1 MSHTYRSQQGF
12 TLVEAVVALGIV
24 ALVVI
29 GYIGIR
35 TSALI
40 DATQARNLRLARE
53 IAEQKLSELKAG
65 AREVPPTSGEAH
77 KLEGYEGFTWKVV
90 IGEANVAEAEGEV
103 GQAAA
108 GDNEEATERLD
119 WQRNRENYRRAKSR
133 GQTGREFEEQ
143 QAEDINLRLAEK
155 TPSATEYEEVAVVVS
170 FPKLEPEYPDQKEML
185 LIKARLS
192 TLAISGMTPEQA
204 AQVAQAKGDSGA
216 NGSGGAANGGSGG
229 GSAPGSGRAPSG
241 AGGR

>member
-1 MSHTYRSQQGF
+1 MARAPRLQQGF

-65 AREVPPTSGEAH
+65 AREVPPTSGEEH
-77 KLEGYEGFTWKVV
+77 KIDEYEGFTWKVV

-108 GDNEEATERLD
+108 GDNEAATERLD
-119 WQRNRENYRRAKSR
+119 WQRNRENYRKAQSR
-133 GQTGREFEEQ
+133 GLSAREFEEQ

-155 TPSATEYEEVAVVVS
+155 APSATEFEEVAVVVS

-204 AQVAQAKGDSGA
+204 SQVAQAKGENGAGGAGGGATGSAGGGNPTSGSGA
-216 NGSGGAANGGSGG
+216 A
-229 GSAPGSGRAPSG
+229 G